1 MVDPGFESRQR
12 QKSVRISTST
22 PAVGPTQPSIE
33 RTLGAFLPGANRPGR
48 EVDHSTTSS
57 AEVKYQWSCTFT
69 PPIRLHAV
77 YMEILPSVCMTSSR
91 TSQRK
96 RTCFNLHRNSCNR
109 GEEIRVYRFVETEM
123 SSYEDLTNLWN
134 CFIC

>member
-1 MVDPGFESRQR
+1 MFDPGFESRHR
-12 QKSVRISTST
+12 QKSLRISTST

-33 RTLGAFLPGANRPGR
+33 LAPGAFWLGANRPGS
-48 EVDHSTTSS
+48 EAAHLTTSS
-57 AEVKYQWSCTFT
+57 AEVKYEWSCTFI

-77 YMEILPSVCMTSSR
+77 CTEMLRSVCMTSSR

-96 RTCFNLHRNSCNR
+96 RTCFNLHRNSCKG
-109 GEEIRVYRFVETEM
+109 GEEIYRSVEREL
-123 SSYEDLTNLWN
+123 SSYEDLANMWN